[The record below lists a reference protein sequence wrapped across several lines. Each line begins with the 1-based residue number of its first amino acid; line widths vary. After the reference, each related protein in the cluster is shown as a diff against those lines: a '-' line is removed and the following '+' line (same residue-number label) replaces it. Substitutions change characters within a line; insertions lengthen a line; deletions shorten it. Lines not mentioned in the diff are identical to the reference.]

1 MKVSIL
7 LIILGF
13 SQVLAL
19 KYGSLMESKSER
31 EDQIEGKSSEDNNI
45 EMGEMVN
52 NKMASS
58 EAARSGIRCR
68 AWHSSSQSVST
79 ILVLKTRVGLW
90 PWIKIGHPAF
100 WKKKQGAKNQG
111 NFYSKKEEAALSLL
125 FLNNNDPFFLHPA
138 FCKKQGPQFFKSS
151 RP

>member
-31 EDQIEGKSSEDNNI
+31 EDQIKGKSSEDNNI

-68 AWHSSSQSVST
+68 AWHSSGQSIPT
-79 ILVLKTRVGLW
+79 ILVLKTRVGLL
-90 PWIKIGHPAF
+90 P
-100 WKKKQGAKNQG
+100 
-111 NFYSKKEEAALSLL
+111 
-125 FLNNNDPFFLHPA
+125 
-138 FCKKQGPQFFKSS
+138 
-151 RP
+151 

>member
-31 EDQIEGKSSEDNNI
+31 EDQIKGKSSEDKNI

-58 EAARSGIRCR
+58 EAARPELEQPDTKCPRCYSDWACQQCSDCPNGAYCSRGAWTGSGEC
-68 AWHSSSQSVST
+68 
-79 ILVLKTRVGLW
+79 LC
-90 PWIKIGHPAF
+90 
-100 WKKKQGAKNQG
+100 
-111 NFYSKKEEAALSLL
+111 Y
-125 FLNNNDPFFLHPA
+125 
-138 FCKKQGPQFFKSS
+138 
-151 RP
+151 

>member
-1 MKVSIL
+1 MKVSFL

-19 KYGSLMESKSER
+19 KYGSLTESKSER
-31 EDQIEGKSSEDNNI
+31 EDQIEGKNSEDNDI

-68 AWHSSSQSVST
+68 A
-79 ILVLKTRVGLW
+79 
-90 PWIKIGHPAF
+90 
-100 WKKKQGAKNQG
+100 
-111 NFYSKKEEAALSLL
+111 
-125 FLNNNDPFFLHPA
+125 
-138 FCKKQGPQFFKSS
+138 
-151 RP
+151 